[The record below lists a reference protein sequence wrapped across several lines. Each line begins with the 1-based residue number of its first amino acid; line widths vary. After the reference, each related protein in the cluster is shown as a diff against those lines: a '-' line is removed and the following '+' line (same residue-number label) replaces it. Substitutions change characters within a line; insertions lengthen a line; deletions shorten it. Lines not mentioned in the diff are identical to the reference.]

1 MSCTSPTIATVDLP
15 LKQKVDEL
23 LRRALAQL
31 DVKSREELCDLR
43 DRIEDQRR
51 RDGWGEADLQWRDLL
66 ALELLGLRRT
76 ASAEASVRVSIGN
89 FLPKVSELRQLAL
102 ADEAELPRA
111 LPPAR
116 PGRRAPLSRRRRESR
131 RSVSP
136 RSAPRVGRSWRT
148 KSGTRD
154 ISASVGAPPMTCCYR
169 LHDQET

>member
-1 MSCTSPTIATVDLP
+1 MDGARPIFSGAIS
-15 LKQKVDEL
+15 
-23 LRRALAQL
+23 LRWNSWA
-31 DVKSREELCDLR
+31 
-43 DRIEDQRR
+43 
-51 RDGWGEADLQWRDLL
+51 
-66 ALELLGLRRT
+66 LRRT

-111 LPPAR
+111 YR
-116 PGRRAPLSRRRRESR
+116 PRDLVGEHLCHADAGNRGVSFSPVSAASRAQL
-131 RSVSP
+131 
-136 RSAPRVGRSWRT
+136 RT